1 MSAYEKFEERENSG
15 GLFPDY
21 MMRNG
26 HPEPVNN
33 EAGPSV
39 QAKPAWQCHNDMAA
53 QQGEFNRVCSIADL
67 GYKFLKIQVISEFG
81 EQHQFWQQNGFNDAG
96 SSKQEVPLF
105 SQHTTHQGQL

>member
-1 MSAYEKFEERENSG
+1 
-15 GLFPDY
+15 

-26 HPEPVNN
+26 HPEPLNN

-67 GYKFLKIQVISEFG
+67 GYTFLKIQVISEFG

-105 SQHTTHQGQL
+105 SQHTMHQGQN